1 MMMMLGMM
9 GMVGRSRGR
18 RQFGFGISSEHGSND
33 VLMMTSQKYEHVQTH
48 CVLSTAPP
56 PQGGV
61 NESGSVYTQ

>member
-1 MMMMLGMM
+1 MMMMMLGMV

-18 RQFGFGISSEHGSND
+18 RQFGFGISSEHKSND

-48 CVLSTAPP
+48 CILPP
-56 PQGGV
+56 LEGGV